1 MILES
6 FAAANNVMVHPRVY
20 SDEVGGP
27 DKFMSQYGGKCPIL
41 GDTRSCPC
49 PESLEEIMAPDAM
62 DQHCIGWV
70 IITPAYLK
78 AIDPRGK
85 LYSTQPPAAAP
96 IVPDVTDEVL
106 KQYSVGVN
114 DVVTLFQ
121 KEEDED
127 AFDKLVKMAEDTECD
142 VCREILTVTAVH
154 IASARNMCDLPYED
168 ACAAERNRVAA
179 ELAKVQKLFSGD
191 APDKKSKPKSE
202 YREKVT
208 EWLNSPELSAAV
220 ADAKQEYHQKIKFS
234 MAAKLAGGKADTV
247 DDAMALIVNEHPE
260 WF

>member
-1 MILES
+1 MTLES
-6 FAAANNVMVHPRVY
+6 FAAANKVMIHPRIY

-27 DKFMSQYGGKCPIL
+27 DKFMAQHGGMCPIL
-41 GDTRSCPC
+41 GDVRSCPC
-49 PESLEEIMAPDAM
+49 QESLEEIMAPDAM

-85 LYSTQPPAAAP
+85 LYPAT
-96 IVPDVTDEVL
+96 VPTATPKLPDGTDEVL

-114 DVVTLFQ
+114 DVVALFR

-127 AFDKLVKMAEDTECD
+127 AFDKLVKMAEGTECE
-142 VCREILTVTAVH
+142 VCREVLTVAAVH
-154 IASARNMCDLPYED
+154 IASARNMCDLPYEE
-168 ACAAERNRVAA
+168 ACAAERARVAA
-179 ELAKVQKLFSGD
+179 ELAKVQKLFAGD
-191 APDKKSKPKSE
+191 TSDKKDKPRSE

-208 EWLNSPELSAAV
+208 EWLNSPELAASV
-220 ADAKQEYHQKIKFS
+220 ADAKSEYHQKIKFS

-247 DDAMALIVNEHPE
+247 DDAMALIVDEHPE